1 LEKEGGDP
9 DIRRLWQSAGM
20 LHQNFYENW
29 LSQEIVEG
37 NAEDIRKLI
46 KIVKN
51 VLKLNEY

>member
-1 LEKEGGDP
+1 
-9 DIRRLWQSAGM
+9 M

-29 LSQEIVEG
+29 LSPEMVEG
-37 NAEDIRKLI
+37 NAEDVRKLI

>member
-1 LEKEGGDP
+1 
-9 DIRRLWQSAGM
+9 M

-29 LSQEIVEG
+29 LPPEMVEG
-37 NAEDIRKLI
+37 NAEDVRNLI